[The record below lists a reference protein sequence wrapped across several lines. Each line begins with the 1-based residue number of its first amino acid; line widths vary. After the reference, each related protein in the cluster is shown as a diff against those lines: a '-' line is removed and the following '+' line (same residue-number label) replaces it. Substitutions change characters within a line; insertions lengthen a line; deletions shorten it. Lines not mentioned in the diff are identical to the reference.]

1 MADTIGGNLLK
12 YLGLV
17 GTSGMN
23 SGLLVPRAA
32 TPASNER
39 LFSDFERAGD
49 VADPDVWTRYASL
62 MARGSTSFGEMLRL
76 WSEMAEWDLMKAAMV
91 QIVDEATQVDTNS
104 PGVVWYQCNDREFEE
119 ELNDMLVRVQ
129 CEDLIQSQI
138 WHVASLGNHFEKLE
152 YAPQEG
158 IISMSFVHPMD
169 IRRYWLERN
178 HRCIGF
184 KWTGHDP
191 KSFKEAAFVA
201 PDNQTPIERVS
212 MSNGKD
218 LEELWYPWDFCFSA
232 DTKISLLDGRE
243 VSLEDLQKEVGTGE
257 FWVYSSKPDGRIV
270 PGRAHSL
277 KLTRQAAEIVEVEID
292 NGEKIKCTPDHQF
305 MLRDGTYRE
314 ASKLQPGDSLMPLY
328 RKLSTVEEHDRK
340 DYEMFFDNAAERWRF
355 THWRVAETVYG
366 TPRGKNG
373 RFNTGYHVH
382 HVNFQKRVNDP
393 KNLKWMTVAEHNKV
407 HTDLNR
413 SPEHKA
419 RARAARSATLK
430 HLWATKREFMMAN
443 VLKRAR
449 SPEGRARSKANALA
463 LHERR
468 KIDPALDKKF
478 KDAVHQNG
486 IKLRDYCA
494 ERKFQS
500 QPSQKAISRQNALK
514 INQRRKTDPEFVQRL
529 REISRQNGTA
539 LGLRR
544 KLDPAL
550 DQKIREATRQN
561 GLKNA
566 AAVNARRKADP
577 EFDASVHLAQRNAA
591 IERIATGQLKKDP
604 ATGYFYN
611 HKVVAVK
618 SAGTSDVYD
627 FEVDDQHNFALS
639 AGVFVHNCH
648 FRRIFRLRHTQHG
661 EPIFEEAQGIYKKLR
676 MAIDQMVVHRAQ
688 VQPDRYSINIDVQ
701 EQPPIEQMKTVQRW
715 KQALRSKL
723 AFGQGNGSTT
733 NGLGNPTDFTSYY
746 NAWGLDT
753 ILYVAQPK
761 GFQHAITKIPGTAQ
775 VPDVYDIEL
784 LTDLFYSIIGMPRS
798 WFGGSKDSQEAPS
811 GKSLLAQD
819 IRFLRKV
826 KSIRHPIVQGYTWLG
841 YFHAVLKGKDVKQL
855 DIKAMMPPIGGLEEQ
870 MKLEMLKMQS
880 EVMSELADV
889 MAKYRLPKEA
899 WVETIFKRYMHL
911 PDDVL
916 NVFLTA
922 LPLPVDG
929 ADAMERTES
938 QRPAP
943 AEYKIIREVEAAVAR
958 IPRLQYAV
966 NSLKHGRYMSINEAA
981 QKRVRSKTYADPK
994 RVMHMPEMKDF
1005 DIVINSMGEH
1015 PMHFEKSESMG
1026 APAKRS
1032 AMPLTEAMTAARKGL
1047 SPLIPLQETVQANG
1061 SVPTSTQEAYRRY
1074 MPDKY

>member
-1 MADTIGGNLLK
+1 MSDTIGGNLLK

-104 PGVVWYQCNDREFEE
+104 PGIVWYQCNDREFEE

-158 IISMSFVHPMD
+158 VISMSFIHPMD

-218 LEELWYPWDFCFSA
+218 LEELWYPWD
-232 DTKISLLDGRE
+232 
-243 VSLEDLQKEVGTGE
+243 
-257 FWVYSSKPDGRIV
+257 
-270 PGRAHSL
+270 
-277 KLTRQAAEIVEVEID
+277 
-292 NGEKIKCTPDHQF
+292 
-305 MLRDGTYRE
+305 
-314 ASKLQPGDSLMPLY
+314 
-328 RKLSTVEEHDRK
+328 
-340 DYEMFFDNAAERWRF
+340 
-355 THWRVAETVYG
+355 
-366 TPRGKNG
+366 
-373 RFNTGYHVH
+373 
-382 HVNFQKRVNDP
+382 
-393 KNLKWMTVAEHNKV
+393 
-407 HTDLNR
+407 
-413 SPEHKA
+413 
-419 RARAARSATLK
+419 
-430 HLWATKREFMMAN
+430 
-443 VLKRAR
+443 VL
-449 SPEGRARSKANALA
+449 
-463 LHERR
+463 
-468 KIDPALDKKF
+468 
-478 KDAVHQNG
+478 
-486 IKLRDYCA
+486 
-494 ERKFQS
+494 
-500 QPSQKAISRQNALK
+500 
-514 INQRRKTDPEFVQRL
+514 
-529 REISRQNGTA
+529 
-539 LGLRR
+539 
-544 KLDPAL
+544 
-550 DQKIREATRQN
+550 
-561 GLKNA
+561 
-566 AAVNARRKADP
+566 
-577 EFDASVHLAQRNAA
+577 
-591 IERIATGQLKKDP
+591 
-604 ATGYFYN
+604 
-611 HKVVAVK
+611 
-618 SAGTSDVYD
+618 
-627 FEVDDQHNFALS
+627 
-639 AGVFVHNCH
+639 H

-723 AFGQGNGSTT
+723 AFGQGTGSST

-826 KSIRHPIVQGYTWLG
+826 KSIRHPIIQGYTWLG

-938 QRPAP
+938 QWPAP

-981 QKRVRSKTYADPK
+981 QTRVRTKTYADPK
-994 RVMHMPEMKDF
+994 RVMHMPEMKDY
-1005 DIVINSMGEH
+1005 DIIINSLGEH
-1015 PMHFEKSESMG
+1015 PMRFEKSESMG
-1026 APAKRS
+1026 AAAKRS
-1032 AMPLTEAMTAARKGL
+1032 AVPLTEAMTAARKGL
-1047 SPLIPLQETVQANG
+1047 SPLIPLQETVQTNG
-1061 SVPTSTQEAYRRY
+1061 SAPTSTQEAYRRY
-1074 MPDKY
+1074 MPEKY